1 MMGRLQY
8 TADKGGLFKG
18 RNGGGLQGA
27 YRVPGHGDLPCWILH
42 AVLLARPAHAKAQ
55 AQAAQPHFIPHAST
69 VLALWLQHDFD
80 CLLSQRAIFFH

>member
-55 AQAAQPHFIPHAST
+55 AQAAQPHF
-69 VLALWLQHDFD
+69 LWLQHGFD
-80 CLLSQRAIFFH
+80 CLLSQRAIFFN